1 MKRVLTL
8 SLLAVM
14 ACSNPSTD
22 PLLPKDFYEC
32 EEALILPESLDCS
45 AVYWYKDRSYVVSRY
60 PKKEK
65 TQVSFVLLSEV
76 GFTVGFI

>member
-1 MKRVLTL
+1 MNTENSASTL
-8 SLLAVM
+8 KQV
-14 ACSNPSTD
+14 TYH
-22 PLLPKDFYEC
+22 YEC